1 MEQNVLSEKRRQYKL
16 ERQQGKVQK
25 SSEGED
31 DLTPAKFAQLQQH
44 FAGKKRADEIQFEQE
59 D

>member
-1 MEQNVLSEKRRQYKL
+1 MEQNVLSEKRRKNKL
-16 ERQQGKVQK
+16 ERQQGKAQK

-31 DLTPAKFAQLQQH
+31 DLAPGKFAQLQEH
-44 FAGKKRADEIQFEQE
+44 FAYKKRADEIQFEQE